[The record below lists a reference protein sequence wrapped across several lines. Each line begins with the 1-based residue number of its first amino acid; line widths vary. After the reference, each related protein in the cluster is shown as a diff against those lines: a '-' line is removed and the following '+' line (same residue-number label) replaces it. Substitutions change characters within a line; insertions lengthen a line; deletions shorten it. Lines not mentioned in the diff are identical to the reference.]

1 MLPVVAMLMPESPS
15 DIGLAPY
22 GASTLYS
29 PPQRDNPFA
38 VAMAALSRAARS
50 IGFWL
55 LTLIFGICGF
65 SISTAAVARP
75 QKHPDDRASAAFR
88 IRLTSAE
95 RALLDE
101 KAAAAGVTLSQL
113 IRSAVL
119 GHQLPS
125 PPIVREA
132 MSELHRVGVNLN
144 QLTRPCQ
151 HDRRHA
157 RPRRAARHPGR
168 ARSRRALRPRSMI
181 PRGGRGHG
189 FHVDAAFVLQ

>member
-1 MLPVVAMLMPESPS
+1 
-15 DIGLAPY
+15 
-22 GASTLYS
+22 
-29 PPQRDNPFA
+29 
-38 VAMAALSRAARS
+38 
-50 IGFWL
+50 
-55 LTLIFGICGF
+55 
-65 SISTAAVARP
+65 VARP

-144 QLTRPCQ
+144 QLTRRRRQ
-151 HDRRHA
+151 YDRRHA
-157 RPRRAARHPGR
+157 PSPSCAPSGACSKPPCATPSIYDPARWPMSMVSMWRQRSSCNSSNPAAPVFALMRRAITMAS
-168 ARSRRALRPRSMI
+168 AS
-181 PRGGRGHG
+181 
-189 FHVDAAFVLQ
+189 F

>member
-1 MLPVVAMLMPESPS
+1 
-15 DIGLAPY
+15 
-22 GASTLYS
+22 
-29 PPQRDNPFA
+29 
-38 VAMAALSRAARS
+38 
-50 IGFWL
+50 
-55 LTLIFGICGF
+55 
-65 SISTAAVARP
+65 VARP

-132 MSELHRVGVNLN
+132 MSELHRVDVNLN
-144 QLTRPCQ
+144 QLTRPRQ

-157 RPRRAARHPGR
+157 PSPSCAPSGGC
-168 ARSRRALRPRSMI
+168 SKRRALRPRSMI
-181 PRGGRGHG
+181 PRGG
-189 FHVDAAFVLQ
+189 

>member
-1 MLPVVAMLMPESPS
+1 M
-15 DIGLAPY
+15 
-22 GASTLYS
+22 
-29 PPQRDNPFA
+29 
-38 VAMAALSRAARS
+38 
-50 IGFWL
+50 
-55 LTLIFGICGF
+55 
-65 SISTAAVARP
+65 ARP
-75 QKHPDDRASAAFR
+75 QKHPDDRASAGFR

-144 QLTRPCQ
+144 QLTRPRQ
-151 HDRRHA
+151 YDRRHA
-157 RPRRAARHPGR
+157 PSPSCAPSGACSKPPCATPSIYDPARAEGMV
-168 ARSRRALRPRSMI
+168 SM
-181 PRGGRGHG
+181 
-189 FHVDAAFVLQ
+189 